1 MVVSASGHMVQMNI
15 VASTSFASFKLWTAE
30 QKSRD
35 PLKRNRDLMQAK
47 IVEELATNCLVSSS
61 ALRYD

>member
-1 MVVSASGHMVQMNI
+1 M
-15 VASTSFASFKLWTAE
+15 AE

-47 IVEELATNCLVSSS
+47 IIEELATNYLVSSS